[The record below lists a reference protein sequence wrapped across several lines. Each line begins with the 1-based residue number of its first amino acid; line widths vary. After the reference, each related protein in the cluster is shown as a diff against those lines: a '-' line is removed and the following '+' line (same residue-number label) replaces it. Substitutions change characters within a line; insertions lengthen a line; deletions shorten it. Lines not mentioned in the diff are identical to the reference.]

1 MTSLDV
7 ICLSPLL
14 YRKERTAAAGMAPS
28 WPCGP
33 LGRVFLTLWSPD
45 GSSLRPPLTL
55 SGGSEDR
62 AGRPNTCPGRPE
74 TEAQAAGIRRG
85 GPGDPVW
92 GSALPS
98 AKWASATLD
107 GCHCHGHSTRSP
119 VCCRRHDLRAPDP
132 AHAPHDRS
140 PQQGSG
146 PFAPARTDLLTRP
159 HRRAPGGGR
168 GDPPADAD
176 QERRSLRDP
185 EEAPGPRARRGPED
199 PATSLLHQRALLQ
212 PQGEVPARPLPGA
225 LKPRP
230 QGGGPKP
237 GTAAGPSEGQAA
249 PWFVSVRP
257 AAALR
262 AGPLLS
268 ASSRRQG
275 LGGEMADKVAAK

>member
-33 LGRVFLTLWSPD
+33 LGRVLLTLWSPD

-132 AHAPHDRS
+132 AHAPHTAAHSRALAPSLQPGLTFS
-140 PQQGSG
+140 PVLTAEPLEEDEETPQLM
-146 PFAPARTDLLTRP
+146 RTKSDAACVIQRRP
-159 HRRAPGGGR
+159 RARAPGEAQR
-168 GDPPADAD
+168 I
-176 QERRSLRDP
+176 RRHRFSINGHFYNHKVGFQPGLS
-185 EEAPGPRARRGPED
+185 PGP
-199 PATSLLHQRALLQ
+199 
-212 PQGEVPARPLPGA
+212 
-225 LKPRP
+225 
-230 QGGGPKP
+230 
-237 GTAAGPSEGQAA
+237 
-249 PWFVSVRP
+249 
-257 AAALR
+257 
-262 AGPLLS
+262 
-268 ASSRRQG
+268 
-275 LGGEMADKVAAK
+275 